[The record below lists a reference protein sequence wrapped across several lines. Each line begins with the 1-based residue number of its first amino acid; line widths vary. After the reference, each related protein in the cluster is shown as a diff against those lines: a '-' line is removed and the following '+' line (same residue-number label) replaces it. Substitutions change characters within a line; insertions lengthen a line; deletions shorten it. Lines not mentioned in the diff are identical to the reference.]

1 MGKHIV
7 HVPLTHIE
15 KVFTWMY
22 IQNGSYH
29 STSFFIKI
37 SLLCQYLRL
46 FRTGLLRTTCW
57 IVMALVCMWGA
68 AYCFLA
74 WVPCIPVNGF
84 WDRSV
89 DAKCYAFGFS
99 SITGAMA
106 AFTSFAATNVALDT
120 IIFLIPISKYFKP
133 GLGHKEYLA
142 LTTLFTLGAMY
153 VFQSP
158 VH

>member
-1 MGKHIV
+1 
-7 HVPLTHIE
+7 
-15 KVFTWMY
+15 
-22 IQNGSYH
+22 
-29 STSFFIKI
+29 
-37 SLLCQYLRL
+37 
-46 FRTGLLRTTCW
+46 
-57 IVMALVCMWGA
+57 MALVCMWGA

-84 WDRSV
+84 
-89 DAKCYAFGFS
+89 S

-106 AFTSFAATNVALDT
+106 AFTSFAATNMALDT